1 MIKYYVMR
9 NSHFWIDFSNQS
21 PQWSRH
27 CERPR
32 VPAERGGWA
41 ANRSRGID
49 PGRRVVV
56 LGFTPMLRDRDAF
69 DSSAGPLATLPN
81 GTHDWSQGDMRRFC
95 VWSRHLVFR
104 KPGKHMGTVSGHSTS
119 FIPNRDSESGKLHL
133 LFDYFSLYNT
143 QYEATAAL

>member
-9 NSHFWIDFSNQS
+9 NSHFRIDFSNQS

-32 VPAERGGWA
+32 VPAERGRNGPRVDPEGSIWA
-41 ANRSRGID
+41 VV
-49 PGRRVVV
+49 VVV

-69 DSSAGPLATLPN
+69 DSFVGPLATLSN
-81 GTHDWSQGDMRRFC
+81 GTNVWSQGDVRRFC

-104 KPGKHMGTVSGHSTS
+104 KPGKDIGTVSGHSTS
-119 FIPNRDSESGKLHL
+119 FVPTEIPSSGNRI
-133 LFDYFSLYNT
+133 YFLAISHYTILNMR
-143 QYEATAAL
+143 LP